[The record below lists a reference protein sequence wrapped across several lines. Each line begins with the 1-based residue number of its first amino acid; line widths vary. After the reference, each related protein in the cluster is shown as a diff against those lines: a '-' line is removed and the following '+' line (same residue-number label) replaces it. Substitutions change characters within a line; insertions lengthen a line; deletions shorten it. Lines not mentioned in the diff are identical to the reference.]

1 MNAAIRPLL
10 QAFPVGQF
18 ASASSLFDVVN
29 VQEPGSIDEYSG
41 NIRFDFMINDKNRMY
56 ARYQRD
62 QGYGY
67 VTATS
72 TGSSIIYGAVPQNA
86 MVALNQVLKPNLLNE
101 IKVGLNAPKTRVYAS
116 TPNVPGVDLSGVTI
130 SLSGVVSLGGT
141 GGQITSQSATYTI
154 PLLLPGTYYLEA
166 WVDMNG
172 GSNIMAGDYVYSTT
186 ITIGN
191 PISDMAGDITLT
203 GSNVQP

>member
-1 MNAAIRPLL
+1 M
-10 QAFPVGQF
+10 FSDG
-18 ASASSLFDVVN
+18 
-29 VQEPGSIDEYSG
+29 G
-41 NIRFDFMINDKNRMY
+41 
-56 ARYQRD
+56 
-62 QGYGY
+62 
-67 VTATS
+67 T
-72 TGSSIIYGAVPQNA
+72 
-86 MVALNQVLKPNLLNE
+86 
-101 IKVGLNAPKTRVYAS
+101 
-116 TPNVPGVDLSGVTI
+116 
-130 SLSGVVSLGGT
+130 LGGT